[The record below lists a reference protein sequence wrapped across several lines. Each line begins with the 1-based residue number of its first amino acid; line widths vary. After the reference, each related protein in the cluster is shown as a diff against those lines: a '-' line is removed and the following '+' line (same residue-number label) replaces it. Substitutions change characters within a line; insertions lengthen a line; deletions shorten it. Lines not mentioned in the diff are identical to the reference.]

1 MPQDVLRS
9 LSAGELTPAQT
20 LMRLTHIAASSP
32 LMMLA
37 EYCDAVREVLPQVIW
52 NPEEGEE
59 VEVTGCLPV
68 VWKGPRDFYLWAD
81 QVMGYTFSLATYLK
95 DFVEEVDPEKR
106 AQTVDKITRAAKV
119 EKLAASGE
127 EVRKKRGRPTNE
139 EREEKGYKNEN
150 ITFNDRGTAAA
161 YRTAKL
167 RRDHPEIADRMA
179 AGEFK
184 SVAHAER
191 VARGEPEPVRMTPI
205 YAHWEDPQA
214 AATRIREKLGEAF
227 AQQLKEEL

>member
-1 MPQDVLRS
+1 MVTVTTGEFISAEGVEEGYQLGQLMVKWSRAATDFVENADWLVRIVEETDRLRLWEKNVGGFNYPDAETFLREKVLFEFD
-9 LSAGELTPAQT
+9 LTEQQASAV
-20 LMRLTHIAASSP
+20 I
-32 LMMLA
+32 
-37 EYCDAVREVLPQVIW
+37 DAVRSHKPGEAQQVLSQA
-52 NPEEGEE
+52 N
-59 VEVTGCLPV
+59 
-68 VWKGPRDFYLWAD
+68 K
-81 QVMGYTFSLATYLK
+81 
-95 DFVEEVDPEKR
+95 
-106 AQTVDKITRAAKV
+106 AQ
-119 EKLAASGE
+119 KLAASGE

-139 EREEKGYKNEN
+139 EREEQANKGSKNEN
-150 ITFNDRGTAAA
+150 TTFNDIGRGAA

-214 AATRIREKLGEAF
+214 AATRIREKLGEEF
-227 AQQLKEEL
+227 AVALKALL